1 MDILEIVIDGSAS
14 FRDLINL
21 KMKVKQQIV
30 CLKKITKKSY
40 FSVRINEN
48 GEE

>member
-40 FSVRINEN
+40 FSSYFSS
-48 GEE
+48 